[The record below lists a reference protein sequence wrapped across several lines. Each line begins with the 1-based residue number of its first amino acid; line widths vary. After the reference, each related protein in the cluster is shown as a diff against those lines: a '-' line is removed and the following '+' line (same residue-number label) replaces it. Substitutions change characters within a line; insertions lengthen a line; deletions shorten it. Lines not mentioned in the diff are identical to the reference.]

1 MGEDEEQRK
10 IREAAEMA
18 YMERVG
24 TGLESGSLTLG
35 EMFASIPETIYNISA
50 IPQNIIAEVTGL
62 DIGAS
67 ADKFKDD
74 YDIKNSILEHYE
86 EESARLRKI
95 NESYDKANYAEL
107 GVVNSIAAGNYGDAF
122 AQLGTGL
129 AESAPVSLSMM
140 VGGAYT
146 SIGRLSAAS
155 TVAFAGPEIKE
166 FQENNPEMRILE
178 ATVKG
183 LASAGA
189 ESVFGAISSKAMSQ
203 MYKDI
208 IKREGKEQG
217 TKIFKNGL
225 TNMYSNALKKF
236 GAPAGMVG
244 EGIEEVATTISQNML
259 KGRPP
264 LENALESF
272 VQGVGGGALYGSPA
286 NIATAARGVKEG
298 LATIKV
304 NKKLKESE
312 YNDLKDAFNLESG
325 VNQSIIDL
333 VEVDGALKIIEN
345 KAKKQVKKDEITQEE
360 ANDIVNNFNEI
371 HTATRQTKA
380 AKIEKEF
387 QPGIIDNLAK
397 KNKLVKQIKQVDDA
411 ALSAPLVE
419 EVKLLNASIKEGM
432 LGSRE
437 VSSKN
442 LLGKAKAI
450 AEQIGTLSIEES
462 NSAEQ
467 TENIVARIHAEDD
480 KAGVNRRVIDSDG
493 YGFFYTNSDGQKSVV
508 LNNHEIISDGA
519 INTAAHEVLHHAL
532 DSMFK
537 NSKDASGEMIKVA
550 DALNQFKKRLKKD
563 KNIIL

>member
-1 MGEDEEQRK
+1 
-10 IREAAEMA
+10 
-18 YMERVG
+18 
-24 TGLESGSLTLG
+24 
-35 EMFASIPETIYNISA
+35 
-50 IPQNIIAEVTGL
+50 
-62 DIGAS
+62 
-67 ADKFKDD
+67 
-74 YDIKNSILEHYE
+74 
-86 EESARLRKI
+86 
-95 NESYDKANYAEL
+95 
-107 GVVNSIAAGNYGDAF
+107 
-122 AQLGTGL
+122 
-129 AESAPVSLSMM
+129 M
-140 VGGAYT
+140 V
-146 SIGRLSAAS
+146 
-155 TVAFAGPEIKE
+155 
-166 FQENNPEMRILE
+166 
-178 ATVKG
+178 
-183 LASAGA
+183 
-189 ESVFGAISSKAMSQ
+189 
-203 MYKDI
+203 
-208 IKREGKEQG
+208 
-217 TKIFKNGL
+217 
-225 TNMYSNALKKF
+225 
-236 GAPAGMVG
+236 
-244 EGIEEVATTISQNML
+244 
-259 KGRPP
+259 
-264 LENALESF
+264 
-272 VQGVGGGALYGSPA
+272 YGSPA

-480 KAGVNRRVIDSDG
+480 KAGVNRRENSLMVLTIASRKAPKCVPPCVV
-493 YGFFYTNSDGQKSVV
+493 FCPLTNEWYSSEYCDLLCVKA
-508 LNNHEIISDGA
+508 IS
-519 INTAAHEVLHHAL
+519 I
-532 DSMFK
+532 S
-537 NSKDASGEMIKVA
+537 SPS
-550 DALNQFKKRLKKD
+550 R
-563 KNIIL
+563 